1 MYPVLYSGFDSLD
14 IAFKG
19 AFSPSVLA
27 ALETARLAAEVT
39 EKDHPAQL
47 GLKALPVL
55 VKATGRRG
63 GFRYVFDNGP
73 TGAIFAAKANSSQ
86 TDWNLFVSLRAACLL
101 TRGYE
106 GAKAWLHETLQGM
119 EFRVATVSVNRF
131 DYAIDILA
139 SDFTLNIAN
148 FLAPGQAKARA
159 YWSDDASSSMDAN
172 TPKAIL
178 RGRQYESATIGSM
191 PNRQVILYD
200 KRREA
205 IDKNNLHWFE
215 AWKVD
220 RHDPSAR
227 IWRVEI
233 RAGRD
238 ALAKLMPF
246 RTYEAIEAHAKPFL
260 IKAASDIRYL
270 DGSADQS
277 NISRIPSHRIWQTVQ
292 ETLDDLLTNT
302 PPALLEPRA
311 LEIMRL
317 QKQEMALMQGFG
329 NLINYLILKGVSP
342 DEVAAEFRPRIDRAA
357 ATYELEV
364 GRDGIRTKAVETEA
378 RLAFLKRPAKK

>member
-1 MYPVLYSGFDSLD
+1 MYPVLYSGFDNLD

-19 AFSPSVLA
+19 GFSPSVLD
-27 ALETARLAAEVT
+27 ALETARLAAEAT
-39 EKDHPAQL
+39 EKDHLVRL
-47 GLKALPVL
+47 GIKALPVL

-86 TDWNLFVSLRAACLL
+86 TEWNLFVSLRAACLL
-101 TRGYE
+101 TRGYD
-106 GAKAWLHETLQGM
+106 GAKAWLQETLQGM
-119 EFRVATVSVNRF
+119 GFRIAAVSVNRF

-139 SDFTLNIAN
+139 SNFTLDIAN

-159 YWSDDASSSMDAN
+159 YWSKDATPSKDAN
-172 TPKAIL
+172 SPKSVL

-215 AWKVD
+215 VWKID
-220 RHDPSAR
+220 RHDPGAR
-227 IWRVEI
+227 VWRAEI

-246 RTYEAIEAHAKPFL
+246 RTYEAVEAHAKPFL
-260 IKAASDIRYL
+260 VKAANDIRYL

-277 NISRIPSHRIWQTVQ
+277 NVSRIPSHRIWQTVQ
-292 ETLDDLLTNT
+292 ATLADLQ
-302 PPALLEPRA
+302 
-311 LEIMRL
+311 I
-317 QKQEMALMQGFG
+317 K
-329 NLINYLILKGVSP
+329 
-342 DEVAAEFRPRIDRAA
+342 
-357 ATYELEV
+357 ELAPV
-364 GRDGIRTKAVETEA
+364 I
-378 RLAFLKRPAKK
+378 

>member
-19 AFSPSVLA
+19 AFSPSVLD

-47 GLKALPVL
+47 GIKALPVL

-101 TRGYE
+101 TRGYD
-106 GAKAWLHETLQGM
+106 GAKVWLHETLQGM
-119 EFRVATVSVNRF
+119 GFRVAAVSVNRF

-139 SDFTLNIAN
+139 SDFTLDIAN

-159 YWSDDASSSMDAN
+159 HWSKEAPPSKDAN
-172 TPKAIL
+172 APKAVL

-215 AWKVD
+215 VWKVD
-220 RHDPSAR
+220 LHDPSAR
-227 IWRVEI
+227 VWRVEI

-246 RTYEAIEAHAKPFL
+246 RTYDAIEAHAKPFL

-270 DGSADQS
+270 DADLNQS
-277 NISRIPSHRIWQTVQ
+277 NVSRIPSHRIWQTVQ
-292 ETLDDLLTNT
+292 ATLENLSSNP
-302 PPALLEPRA
+302 PPALLEARA
-311 LEIMRL
+311 LEILRL
-317 QKQEMALMQGFG
+317 QRQAMALKQGMG
-329 NLINYLILKGVSP
+329 NLLNYFLLRGVSP
-342 DEVAAEFRPRIDRAA
+342 DEIVENFKSQIDQAA
-357 ATYELEV
+357 ARYAHENGKL
-364 GRDGIRTKAVETEA
+364 GIRTKVGEIDE
-378 RLAFLKRPAKK
+378 RLAFLKG

>member
-19 AFSPSVLA
+19 AFSHSVLD
-27 ALETARLAAEVT
+27 ALETARLAAETT
-39 EKDHPAQL
+39 ERDHPVQL
-47 GLKALPVL
+47 GIKALPVL

-106 GAKAWLHETLQGM
+106 GAKEWLHETLQDM
-119 EFRVATVSVNRF
+119 EFRIAAVSVNRF

-139 SDFTLNIAN
+139 PDFTLDIAN
-148 FLAPGQAKARA
+148 FLAPSQAKARA
-159 YWSDDASSSMDAN
+159 YWSKEALPSNETNA
-172 TPKAIL
+172 PKAVL

-215 AWKVD
+215 VWKVD
-220 RHDPSAR
+220 RHDPGAR
-227 IWRVEI
+227 VWRVEI

-246 RTYEAIEAHAKPFL
+246 RTYEALEAHAKPFL
-260 IKAASDIRYL
+260 IKAANDIRYL
-270 DGSADQS
+270 DDSTAQ
-277 NISRIPSHRIWQTVQ
+277 NNVSRIPSHRIWKTVQ
-292 ETLDDLLTNT
+292 TNLADLMINQ

-317 QKQEMALMQGFG
+317 QRQDMALKQGFG
-329 NLINYLILKGVSP
+329 NLLNYFTLKGISPEEIASHLDDYLI
-342 DEVAAEFRPRIDRAA
+342 RATIA
-357 ATYELEV
+357 YRREV
-364 GRDGIRTKAVETEA
+364 GKSDLQKKTSEIGE
-378 RLAFLKRPAKK
+378 RLAFLRG

>member
-1 MYPVLYSGFDSLD
+1 MYPVLYAGFDSLD

-19 AFSPSVLA
+19 GFSSSVLD
-27 ALETARLAAEVT
+27 ALEAARKAAELK
-39 EKDHPAQL
+39 EKDQPAQL
-47 GLKALPVL
+47 GTKGIPVL

-73 TGAIFAAKANSSQ
+73 TGAIFAAKANYSQ

-101 TRGYE
+101 TRGYD
-106 GAKAWLHETLQGM
+106 GAKAWLLETLQGM
-119 EFRVATVSVNRF
+119 GFRIAAVSINRF

-139 SDFTLNIAN
+139 SDFTLDIAN
-148 FLAPGQAKARA
+148 FLTPGQAKARA
-159 YWSDDASSSMDAN
+159 YWSKEDALSKDAN
-172 TPKAIL
+172 APKAVL
-178 RGRQYESATIGSM
+178 RGRHYESATIGSM

-215 AWKVD
+215 VWKID

-227 IWRVEI
+227 VWRVEI

-238 ALAKLMPF
+238 ALSKLMPF
-246 RTYEAIEAHAKPFL
+246 RTYEALEAHVKPFL
-260 IKAASDIRYL
+260 VRAANDIRYL

-292 ETLDDLLTNT
+292 ATLTELPINQ

-311 LEIMRL
+311 LKIMRL

-329 NLINYLILKGVSP
+329 NLINNLILKGIPP
-342 DEVAAEFRPRIDRAA
+342 DKVAIEFRHYIDRAA

-364 GRDGIRTKAVETEA
+364 GRDGIRTKAEETEA
-378 RLAFLKRPAKK
+378 RLAFLK